1 MQRWLRLG
9 FICTVVIGVLLLIY
23 AVAGGA
29 ASTGFGQF
37 FPALLALNIF
47 TTLVLFCIVL
57 RLCGKLFFRWKAREF
72 GSRMTSRLALTIA
85 AIAIVPCLLLYLV
98 SAQFIGRSIDSWF
111 DARIEHALEEGV
123 TLSSD
128 ILENERNRLLFF
140 SRRAALYLNDVPQKQ
155 WDKALDKLRE
165 DFEANVAL
173 IFNSQGVITSSS
185 ISPDSQVKVDI
196 PLASELQD
204 SLSRR
209 GFSLLEG
216 ESSTPE
222 DPMRIRTIVPVYP
235 ERALAEN
242 YFLQFSNAVPPKFA
256 QGARGLVEGYRDYQ
270 ELTLT
275 RNSLQTIYR
284 VSLTLT
290 MLLTL
295 LAAIALAFW
304 FARTMTEP
312 VMQLATGTKKV
323 AEGNLAPIRE
333 FAGNDEINALTQSFN
348 SMVAQIAEAQKIAES
363 QRLAT
368 ERSRAYLASV
378 LSNISA
384 GVLVLDES
392 LCILMANTGAN
403 AILAPSRF
411 TPGERLSN
419 IEPKLCE
426 VIADQIRVADTGNF
440 HVDFELSRQPDPS
453 IALFIR
459 GSRLELEGTIGWVVA
474 FDNVSAL
481 IDAQKAQ
488 AWNEVARRLAH
499 EIKNPLTPIRLAAER
514 LAMKLTDKLNPTDAA
529 LLTRAT
535 STIVNQVDAMKK
547 MVNDFRDFAKLPA
560 PTLQSLD
567 LNELIE
573 EMIAFYH
580 SGGVNLT
587 ASFGTELPPIQA
599 DAAQLRQVLFN
610 LIGNSIEACA
620 EIQAPK
626 IHISTEGISHGEI
639 TTAVRMK
646 LEDNGPGFQPSVL
659 AHAFEPYITTKPTGT
674 GLGLPMVKKIL
685 EEHKAKITI
694 ENITSE
700 TGDVLGARINIVFPI
715 SKPEL

>member
-9 FICTVVIGVLLLIY
+9 FICTVAIGVLLLIY
-23 AVAGGA
+23 TVAGGA
-29 ASTGFGQF
+29 ASTSLGQL
-37 FPALLALNIF
+37 FPALLALN
-47 TTLVLFCIVL
+47 TLTAFILFFIVL
-57 RLCGKLFFRWKAREF
+57 RLSAKLFIRWRAKEF
-72 GSRMTSRLALTIA
+72 GSRMTSRLAITIA
-85 AIAIVPCLLLYLV
+85 GIAVVPCLLIYLV

-123 TLSSD
+123 TLSSN
-128 ILENERNRLLFF
+128 IIESERKRLLFIT
-140 SRRAALYLNDVPQKQ
+140 RRAALYLANLPQEQ
-155 WDKALDKLRE
+155 WDESIEKLRE
-165 DFEANVAL
+165 DFEADAAL
-173 IFNSQGVITSSS
+173 IFNAQGVITNSS
-185 ISPDSQVKVDI
+185 IPSTSQVKIDI

-204 SLSRR
+204 SISRR

-222 DPMRIRTIVPVYP
+222 DPMRIRTNVPIFP
-235 ERALAEN
+235 NRSLEN
-242 YFLQFSNAVPPKFA
+242 NFFLQFSNSVPPKFA
-256 QGARGLVEGYRDYQ
+256 EGARELVEGFRDYQ

-275 RNSLQTIYR
+275 RSSLQTIYR

-295 LAAIALAFW
+295 LAAIALALW

-323 AEGNLAPIRE
+323 AGGDLVPIRE
-333 FAGNDEINALTQSFN
+333 FSGNDEINELTQSFN
-348 SMVAQIAEAQKIAES
+348 SMVTQIAEAQKTAEN

-378 LSNISA
+378 LSNISS

-392 LCILMANTGAN
+392 LCVLMANTGAN
-403 AILAPSRF
+403 VILAPSRF
-411 TPGERLSN
+411 NPGDNLATV
-419 IEPKLCE
+419 EPSLCG
-426 VIADQIRVADTGNF
+426 VIADQIRIADTGSF
-440 HVDFELSRQPDPS
+440 HVDFELDRKPDPN

-459 GSRLELEGTIGWVVA
+459 GSRLELEGSVGWVVA
-474 FDNVSAL
+474 FDNVSAV

-514 LAMKLTDKLNPTDAA
+514 LSMKLTDKLEPANAA
-529 LLTRAT
+529 LLNRAT

-567 LNELIE
+567 LNVLID

-580 SGGVNLT
+580 SGGVHISHIYGENLP
-587 ASFGTELPPIQA
+587 LIQA

-610 LIGNSIEACA
+610 LIGNSIEACSDGKPPQ
-620 EIQAPK
+620 IQ
-626 IHISTEGISHGEI
+626 ITTEAIFHGE
-639 TTAVRMK
+639 TTAAIRMK
-646 LEDNGPGFQPSVL
+646 VEDNGPGFQPTVL
-659 AHAFEPYITTKPTGT
+659 SRAFEPYITTKPTGT

-685 EEHKAKITI
+685 EEHKAKITL
-694 ENITSE
+694 ENILSE
-700 TGDVLGARINIVFPI
+700 SNAILGARVNIVFPI
-715 SKPEL
+715 GK